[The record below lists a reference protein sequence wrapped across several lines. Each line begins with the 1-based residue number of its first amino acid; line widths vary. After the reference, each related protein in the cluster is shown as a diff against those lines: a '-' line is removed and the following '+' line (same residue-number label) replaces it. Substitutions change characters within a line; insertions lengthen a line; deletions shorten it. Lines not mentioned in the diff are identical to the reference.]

1 MVTVGADVP
10 SSDLGGSLEAE
21 PGQRG
26 PGPVRFAER
35 VAIVGGTGRLGG
47 GLARRLHQAGVDVV
61 IGSRDPAKAAQVAT
75 ALGLPAQRG
84 RANRDA
90 AAAAAVVIVT
100 VPYEAHRVTLG
111 AIAGAVSGKVV
122 VDTTVPFA
130 AGTMV
135 RPEAGSAAREAASL
149 LPGGRVVAGF
159 HTVSSAMLADLSRSL
174 RGDVLLCGD
183 DAAANDVVGG
193 LVRTLGMRPVDA
205 GGLAS
210 AAILEQLAGLLLT
223 LNRRYKRK
231 DLGIQIVGLD

>member
-1 MVTVGADVP
+1 MPEAPSPKPVP
-10 SSDLGGSLEAE
+10 SVGT
-21 PGQRG
+21 
-26 PGPVRFAER
+26 
-35 VAIVGGTGRLGG
+35 VALIGGTGRLGG
-47 GLARRLHQAGVDVV
+47 GLARRLHQAGVDVL

-100 VPYEAHRVTLG
+100 VPYEAHRATLG

-130 AGTMV
+130 AGAMV
-135 RPEAGSAAREAASL
+135 RPEAGSAARDAASL
-149 LPGGRVVAGF
+149 LPEGRVVAGF
-159 HTVSSAMLADLSRSL
+159 HTVSSAMLADLSRPL

-183 DAAANDVVGG
+183 DGAAKDVVGG

-223 LNRRYKRK
+223 LNRRYKKR
-231 DLGIQIVGLD
+231 DLGVRIVGLEDVEG